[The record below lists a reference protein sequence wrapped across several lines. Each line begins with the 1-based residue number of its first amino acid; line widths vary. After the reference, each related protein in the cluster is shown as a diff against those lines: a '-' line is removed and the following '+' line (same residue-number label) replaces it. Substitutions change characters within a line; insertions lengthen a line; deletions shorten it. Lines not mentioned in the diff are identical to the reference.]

1 MSNSKVVLSFKDE
14 ETLNGNA
21 VKTANIKG
29 TLKRLS
35 EKVFEYANG
44 SGETIRYKL
53 ATIAFKDLK
62 DTTHVRE
69 NVVVYESSYEQGMEV
84 GTTYLGRITRSKNA
98 DGTARK
104 PWVTLYSAVAGED
117 FSDDDFA
124 ELPVEAEMS
133 IQ

>member
-14 ETLNGNA
+14 ETVNGNA

-44 SGETIRYKL
+44 AGETIRYKL
-53 ATIAFKDLK
+53 ATIAFKDLN